1 MTLDEPPAGLTEAQS
16 AESAAKTPLRVFGN
30 LKNPAQFE
38 AIFLEHWPR
47 IYAVLLRLVGDH
59 AEAED
64 LALETFLKMYRS
76 FPAKDPQF
84 NTGGWLYRVATNLG
98 LNAIRDW
105 KRRQRYEKESGR
117 TVWLENQADEPAELF
132 AGEEQRQMAR
142 KVLGEMS
149 PRQAQLLILRYE
161 GKSYKEI
168 AAALGLAVSSIG
180 PLLLRAEVEF
190 EKRFRAAD
198 QGG

>member
-1 MTLDEPPAGLTEAQS
+1 MKRAAHAMPLDEPPADLSEAQS
-16 AESAAKTPLRVFGN
+16 AESAVK
-30 LKNPAQFE
+30 KISAQFE
-38 AIFLEHWPR
+38 AVFLEYWPR
-47 IYAVLLRLVGDH
+47 VYTVLLRLVGDH

-64 LALETFLKMYRS
+64 LALETFVKLHRS
-76 FPAKDPQF
+76 FPSKDAQF

-105 KRRQRYEKESGR
+105 KRRQGYEQMGGKLE
-117 TVWLENQADEPAELF
+117 WLEKHDNGPAELF
-132 AGEEQRQMAR
+132 AAEEQRQLVR
-142 KVLGEMS
+142 KVLGEMP
-149 PRQAQLLILRYE
+149 PRQAQLLVMRYT

-168 AAALGLAVSSIG
+168 AAVLGLAVTSIG

-198 QGG
+198 RGG